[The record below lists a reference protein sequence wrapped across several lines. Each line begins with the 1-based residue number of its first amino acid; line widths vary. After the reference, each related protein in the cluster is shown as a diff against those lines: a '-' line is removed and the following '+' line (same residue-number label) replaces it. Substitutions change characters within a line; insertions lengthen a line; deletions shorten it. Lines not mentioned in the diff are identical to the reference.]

1 MYGRKRFSEGRI
13 TMIKKNIAKLINVK
27 TIITITVIGVLS
39 TLVLKNQGDADL
51 TIAYVGIAS
60 SIITYYFNKSGKKE
74 EEEK

>member
-1 MYGRKRFSEGRI
+1 
-13 TMIKKNIAKLINVK
+13 MIKKNIAKLINVK